1 PASAVVRRDGFVR
14 WGGYGYSTPAAWI
27 GQVVTVRVHP
37 MQVLLHHTGEPVV
50 HPRVPANGRYSL
62 LPEHR
67 AARFVKP
74 RGALMAKRQI
84 LMDLCP
90 EGEAFFTQLVHRR
103 PQSWRERDLPV
114 LWELF
119 EELGETRMVAGF
131 GWCLGQGAIGAE
143 YLRAWAEGV
152 AQ

>member
-1 PASAVVRRDGFVR
+1 MVLHYNGEAV
-14 WGGYGYSTPAAWI
+14 T
-27 GQVVTVRVHP
+27 
-37 MQVLLHHTGEPVV
+37 

-67 AARFVKP
+67 PALMVKP
-74 RGALMAKRQI
+74 RGAIMAKRQI

-90 EGEAFFTQLVHRR
+90 EGERFFTELVHRR
-103 PQSWRERDLPV
+103 PLTWREADLPV
-114 LWELF
+114 AWEIF
-119 EELGETRMVAGF
+119 ERHGENAISDGF
-131 GWCLGQGAIGAE
+131 AFCLARGTIGGE